1 MYFDVDQ
8 QPACTE
14 TDPEIFFPDLMR
26 GHQFRNES
34 GQEMIKNTVLAL
46 TLCKSCPIQAKCL
59 QFAVD
64 NKEMHGIYGGTFG
77 YERLKIEKNKTD
89 LAIPFFTKLRAVM
102 KEKGLTCPPIPK
114 PTAGYVAA
122 SMLFWLPPLRPASS
136 TPPDLQ
142 ESA

>member
-46 TLCKSCPIQAKCL
+46 TLCK
-59 QFAVD
+59 
-64 NKEMHGIYGGTFG
+64 
-77 YERLKIEKNKTD
+77 
-89 LAIPFFTKLRAVM
+89 
-102 KEKGLTCPPIPK
+102 
-114 PTAGYVAA
+114 
-122 SMLFWLPPLRPASS
+122 
-136 TPPDLQ
+136 
-142 ESA
+142 

>member
-8 QPACTE
+8 QPACTQ

-26 GHQFRNES
+26 GHHFNRES
-34 GQEMIKNTVLAL
+34 GQRMIRNTVLAL

-114 PTAGYVAA
+114 PTAGYVAP
-122 SMLFWLPPLRPASS
+122 SMLFWLPPSRAASS
-136 TPPDLQ
+136 PATHLK